1 MSRLT
6 VKAVLFDLDGTLV
19 DSAPDLGGALN
30 LLLRRYDKP
39 ELPLSRSRP
48 LVSMGA
54 RGMLEIGFGLTPIH
68 AEYEAMKTEYLAL
81 YDANLC
87 RDTRLFDGMQNLLTT
102 LEQRAI
108 PWGIVTNKHSR
119 FTLPLLAALN
129 LDRRAQCIISGDSV
143 AQPKPH
149 PGGLLAA
156 ADVLSV
162 TPSTDIVYVGDDER
176 DIQAAL
182 AAKMTPVVARYG
194 YLGNGNPPT
203 KWGAKLYIDYP
214 LELLQTLAI
223 D

>member
-1 MSRLT
+1 MNI
-6 VKAVLFDLDGTLV
+6 KAVLFDLDGTLV
-19 DSAPDLGGALN
+19 DTAPDLGGALN

-39 ELPLSRSRP
+39 ELPLNRSRP

-54 RGMLEIGFGLTPIH
+54 RGMLEIGFGLKPIH

-81 YDANLC
+81 YEANLC
-87 RDTRLFDGMQNLLTT
+87 CATRLFDGMEDLLGA

-143 AQPKPH
+143 PQPKPH
-149 PGGLLAA
+149 PGGLIAA
-156 ADVLSV
+156 AELMNVA
-162 TPSTDIVYVGDDER
+162 PAADIVYVGDDER

-182 AAKMTPVVARYG
+182 AAQMTPVVARYG
-194 YLGNGNPPT
+194 YLGNGNSPT
-203 KWGAKLYIDYP
+203 KWGANLYIDSP
-214 LELLQTLAI
+214 LELLPILAI

>member
-1 MSRLT
+1 MT

-19 DSAPDLGGALN
+19 DTAPDLGGALN

-81 YDANLC
+81 YEANLC

-176 DIQAAL
+176 DIQSAL

>member
-1 MSRLT
+1 MT

-19 DSAPDLGGALN
+19 DTAPDLGGALN

-81 YDANLC
+81 YEANLC

-129 LDRRAQCIISGDSV
+129 LDRRAQCSISGDSV

>member
-1 MSRLT
+1 MS

-19 DSAPDLGGALN
+19 DTAPDLGGALN
-30 LLLRRYDKP
+30 LLLRRYDKA

-54 RGMLEIGFGLTPIH
+54 RGMLEIGFGLKPMHT
-68 AEYEAMKTEYLAL
+68 EYEAMKTEYLQL
-81 YDANLC
+81 YEANLC
-87 RDTRLFDGMQNLLTT
+87 RATRLFDGMDDLLCA
-102 LEQRAI
+102 LEKRAI

-129 LDRRAQCIISGDSV
+129 LDGRAQCIISGDSV
-143 AQPKPH
+143 PQPKPH
-149 PGGLLAA
+149 PSGLLAA
-156 ADVLSV
+156 AERLNMA
-162 TPSTDIVYVGDDER
+162 PSADIVYVGDDER

-182 AAKMTPVVARYG
+182 AATMTPIVARYG
-194 YLGNGNPPT
+194 YLGNGNPPA
-203 KWGAKLYIDYP
+203 KWGANLYIDSP

>member
-1 MSRLT
+1 MT

-19 DSAPDLGGALN
+19 DTAPDLGGALN

-81 YDANLC
+81 YEANLC

-129 LDRRAQCIISGDSV
+129 LDRRTQCIISGDSV

>member
-1 MSRLT
+1 MS

-19 DSAPDLGGALN
+19 DTAPDLGGALN
-30 LLLRRYDKP
+30 LLLRRYDKA

-54 RGMLEIGFGLTPIH
+54 RGMLEIGFGLKPMH
-68 AEYEAMKTEYLAL
+68 AEYEAMKIEYLAL
-81 YDANLC
+81 YEANLC
-87 RDTRLFDGMQNLLTT
+87 CATRLFDGMDDLLCA

-129 LDRRAQCIISGDSV
+129 LGGRAQCIISGDSV
-143 AQPKPH
+143 PQPKPH

-156 ADVLSV
+156 AERLNIA
-162 TPSTDIVYVGDDER
+162 PSADIVYVGDDER

-182 AAKMTPVVARYG
+182 AATMTPIVARYG
-194 YLGNGNPPT
+194 YLGNGNPPA
-203 KWGAKLYIDYP
+203 KWGANLYIDSP

>member
-1 MSRLT
+1 
-6 VKAVLFDLDGTLV
+6 
-19 DSAPDLGGALN
+19 
-30 LLLRRYDKP
+30 
-39 ELPLSRSRP
+39 
-48 LVSMGA
+48 
-54 RGMLEIGFGLTPIH
+54 
-68 AEYEAMKTEYLAL
+68 MKIEYLAL
-81 YDANLC
+81 YEANLC
-87 RDTRLFDGMQNLLTT
+87 RATRLFDGMDDLLCA

-129 LDRRAQCIISGDSV
+129 LGGRAQCIISGDSV
-143 AQPKPH
+143 PQPKPH

-156 ADVLSV
+156 AERLNMS
-162 TPSTDIVYVGDDER
+162 PAGDIAYVGDDER

-194 YLGNGNPPT
+194 YLGNGNPPK
-203 KWGAKLYIDYP
+203 KWGANLYIDSP

>member
-1 MSRLT
+1 MT

-19 DSAPDLGGALN
+19 DTAPDLGGALN

-81 YDANLC
+81 YEANLC

-129 LDRRAQCIISGDSV
+129 LERRAQCIISGDSV

-182 AAKMTPVVARYG
+182 AATMTPIVARYG
-194 YLGNGNPPT
+194 YLGNVNPPA
-203 KWGAKLYIDYP
+203 KWGAALYIDSP

>member
-1 MSRLT
+1 MT

-19 DSAPDLGGALN
+19 DTAPDLGGALN

-203 KWGAKLYIDYP
+203 KWGAKHYIDYP

>member
-1 MSRLT
+1 MT

-19 DSAPDLGGALN
+19 DTAPDLGGALN

-81 YDANLC
+81 YEANLC